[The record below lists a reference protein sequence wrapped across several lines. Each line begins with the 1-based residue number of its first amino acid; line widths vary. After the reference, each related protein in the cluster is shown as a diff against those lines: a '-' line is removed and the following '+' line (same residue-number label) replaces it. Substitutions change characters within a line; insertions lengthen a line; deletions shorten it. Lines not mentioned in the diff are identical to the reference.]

1 MGADVKYR
9 QPLTRP
15 VLGVRQLKQT
25 GHDHLLK
32 CWPTN
37 EFHVDSLLRETN
49 GVHPKNEARL
59 LCGTK
64 LTNSLQQITTQT
76 RISAI
81 MKPQSTIVTNVSC
94 WTTVCSVQDTR
105 SQSPSR
111 TPTMLSPASPHS
123 HFPLRFSC
131 QNFVSTY
138 WFSLGPQCFTH
149 ATLLVL
155 IRINNKHKMWYS
167 LLYDL
172 SRSPLTNLVMWN

>member
-1 MGADVKYR
+1 MYTIYQHVHNNYAFITRLQVKNSNMGADVKYR

-94 WTTVCSVQDTR
+94 
-105 SQSPSR
+105 
-111 TPTMLSPASPHS
+111 
-123 HFPLRFSC
+123 
-131 QNFVSTY
+131 
-138 WFSLGPQCFTH
+138 
-149 ATLLVL
+149 
-155 IRINNKHKMWYS
+155 
-167 LLYDL
+167 
-172 SRSPLTNLVMWN
+172 